1 MRNRPNVAG
10 LVLGILLIAAC
21 AGVKARETVLMPA
34 MAQAW
39 STPLMKQV
47 EAAAVAGLPEGVD
60 PAAVREKAAAM
71 QIALDSGDRYAVNSG
86 DWAMLRSAALA
97 GIQARVKAGEIG
109 PGVGLSLVETVRQF
123 DQRMTQLL
131 AR

>member
-1 MRNRPNVAG
+1 MRNRSNVAALLLG
-10 LVLGILLIAAC
+10 VLLLAAC

-39 STPLMKQV
+39 STVLAKHV
-47 EAAAVAGLPEGVD
+47 EAAAAAGQPEGSN
-60 PAAVREKAAAM
+60 PATVREQAAAM
-71 QIALDSGDRYAVNSG
+71 QAALDSGDRYAVFSV
-86 DWAMLRSAALA
+86 DWATLRVAALA
-97 GIQARVKAGEIG
+97 GVQVRVSANEIG
-109 PGVGLSLVETVRQF
+109 PGVGLSIVETVRQF

>member
-1 MRNRPNVAG
+1 MRNLGNVAA
-10 LVLGILLIAAC
+10 LLGVSLFAAC

-39 STPLMKQV
+39 STVLAKHV
-47 EAAAVAGLPEGVD
+47 EAAVAAGQPEGSN
-60 PAAVREKAAAM
+60 PETVRDQAAAM
-71 QIALDSGDRYAVNSG
+71 QAALDSGDRYAVHSV
-86 DWAMLRSAALA
+86 DWATLRVAALA
-97 GIQARVKAGEIG
+97 GVQVRVSANEIG
-109 PGVGLSLVETVRQF
+109 PGVGLSIVETVRKF